1 MKPWRSAPELGAG
14 LRLFRAGETRA
25 AHESWEEAWRAHA
38 GTTLGEVARALSQW
52 AAACV
57 HREGGREPG
66 FRSLA
71 AKAAARL
78 AAADVDAE
86 HGTRALSER
95 IARAAAGAGE
105 ADARAALDDGTPD
118 EPGAR
123 G

>member
-1 MKPWRSAPELGAG
+1 VKPWRSAPELDAG
-14 LRLFRAGETRA
+14 IRSFRAGETRA
-25 AHESWEEAWRAHA
+25 AHESFEEVWRAHS

-57 HREGGREPG
+57 HREAGRDAG

-78 AAADVDAE
+78 AAGEVDAE

-95 IARAAAGAGE
+95 IARFAAGDGA
-105 ADARAALDDGTPD
+105 ADVRSVLDDGAPD
-118 EPGAR
+118 EHGPR